1 MGATTALK
9 LSLKVV
15 KKHEKVVLYMKKSP
29 KRLGK
34 GTFLEG
40 QNGFSVFILCVIN
53 ISRKGCYHG
62 LYLRKLHWFTLEF
75 VQKVPLV
82 VENELSK
89 VGDIPRF
96 SK

>member
-1 MGATTALK
+1 
-9 LSLKVV
+9 
-15 KKHEKVVLYMKKSP
+15 MKESP
-29 KRLGK
+29 KRLSK

-40 QNGFSVFILCVIN
+40 QNGFSVLILCVIN

-96 SK
+96 SKLGGNREIPL

>member
-1 MGATTALK
+1 
-9 LSLKVV
+9 
-15 KKHEKVVLYMKKSP
+15 MKRIP

-40 QNGFSVFILCVIN
+40 QNGFGVAVRCVIN
-53 ISRKGCYHG
+53 ISRNGCYHG
-62 LYLRKLHWFTLEF
+62 LYLRKLHWFTLEY

-89 VGDIPRF
+89 VGGKSF
-96 SK
+96 SLIWLAKQNQKQNHSHWFG